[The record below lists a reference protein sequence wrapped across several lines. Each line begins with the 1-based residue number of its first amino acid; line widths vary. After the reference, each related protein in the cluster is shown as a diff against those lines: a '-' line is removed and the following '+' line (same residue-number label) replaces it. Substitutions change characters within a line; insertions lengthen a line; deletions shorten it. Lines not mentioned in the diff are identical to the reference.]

1 MDYLKGHVTASAPA
15 LVVICRYLATH
26 PQGVEEAELRSALQP
41 HVPAKSQGTTS
52 DGGVF
57 VASLRVGQ
65 DLEIIQPQEVSR
77 NRRRWA
83 VSESLQEEIERDTSP
98 GAQIVRSLVLRR
110 LGARAASAI
119 EAGDP
124 PPDLGLALTWFLMQ
138 NPLAPFSVTW
148 GDGPEA
154 AFKDGWKGD
163 HPPVGNAEQWRSFMR
178 WARSLG
184 LAVRADFGRQKSVLI
199 ADPTR
204 AIEIVLSEMPSRLLA
219 DEWFRH
225 LHSLLPVLGDS
236 RLVSAL
242 PKVSG
247 SVEEVPLPV
256 VLAMRKLERMGKLRL
271 VASDDSSN
279 AVALRFARGD
289 RRIGEVHIPEA
300 LA

>member
-1 MDYLKGHVTASAPA
+1 M
-15 LVVICRYLATH
+15 
-26 PQGVEEAELRSALQP
+26 
-41 HVPAKSQGTTS
+41 
-52 DGGVF
+52 
-57 VASLRVGQ
+57 
-65 DLEIIQPQEVSR
+65 
-77 NRRRWA
+77 
-83 VSESLQEEIERDTSP
+83 SESLQEAIERDTSP

-110 LGARAASAI
+110 LGARAATAI

-154 AFKDGWKGD
+154 AFKDGWKED

-184 LAVRADFGRQKSVLI
+184 LAVRADFGGQKSALI

-204 AIEIVLSEMPSRLLA
+204 AIEIVLGEMPSRLLA

-236 RLVSAL
+236 RLASVL
-242 PKVSG
+242 PQVSG
-247 SVEEVPLPV
+247 SVDEVPMPV
-256 VLAMRKLERMGKLRL
+256 VLAMRKLERMGKLKL

-279 AVALRFARGD
+279 AVALRLARGD
-289 RRIGEVHIPEA
+289 RRIGEVHILEA